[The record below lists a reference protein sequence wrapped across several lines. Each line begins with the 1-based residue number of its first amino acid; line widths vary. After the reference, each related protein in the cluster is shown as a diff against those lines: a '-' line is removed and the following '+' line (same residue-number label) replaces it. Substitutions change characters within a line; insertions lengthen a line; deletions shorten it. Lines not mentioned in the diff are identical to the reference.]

1 MSDLL
6 DALRKLNIADGDRQ
20 RHAVIVSHVDMLES
34 ENADLRSRLVQ
45 ALAKVEMRD
54 ADFRGMDEI
63 ARQNH
68 EIAQSY
74 VASRGRAQRLIET
87 WRAEANSMDVSEAD
101 EDEMLRAH
109 ADALEEA
116 MKP

>member
-1 MSDLL
+1 MSELL
-6 DALRKLNIADGDRQ
+6 DALRALPVPADARERRAFITTQ
-20 RHAVIVSHVDMLES
+20 VDLLES
-34 ENADLRSRLVQ
+34 EALDLRGRLIQ
-45 ALAKVEMRD
+45 ALTRVEVIDEDLR
-54 ADFRGMDEI
+54 RMDGI

-74 VASRGRAQRLIET
+74 VASRGRAQRLIEK